1 MSRSGKARHLCAA
14 LCFVALGESAVCG
27 AASPEAAPIRAELSC
42 PSGMRPGR
50 VLCTLSIHGRGA
62 RLVWGDALV
71 VEAPE
76 FARPLRARVGFEERS
91 AHGETRL
98 ELPIALVA
106 VGAGA
111 GQVQVRA
118 RAVACEGKSLRG
130 CVAASVETRTAL
142 QVLGAGQP

>member
-1 MSRSGKARHLCAA
+1 VSRSGEARHLAAA
-14 LCFVALGESAVCG
+14 LCFAALGESAVCG
-27 AASPEAAPIRAELSC
+27 AAVPEAAPIRAQLVC
-42 PSGMRPGR
+42 PSGLRPGR

-62 RLVWGDALV
+62 RLAWGDALV
-71 VEAPE
+71 VEAPD

-111 GQVQVRA
+111 GQLQVRA
-118 RAVACEGKSLRG
+118 RAVVCEGKSLRG
-130 CVAASVETRTAL
+130 CAPASVETRAAL